1 MNNKNKISRRKFL
14 PLLGGTVLLP
24 LFGFKK
30 IDKEPKSV
38 NKKVLL
44 KSDGTPVLIDEDV
57 LRNAKIVSK
66 KISNKSLLGWLKSTK
81 TNKP

>member
-1 MNNKNKISRRKFL
+1 MDNKNKISRRKFL
-14 PLLGGTVLLP
+14 PLLGGTALLP
-24 LFGFKK
+24 LFGFTK
-30 IDKEPKSV
+30 IGKEPKNV

-44 KSDGTPVLIDEDV
+44 KSDGTPVLIEENV

-66 KISNKSLLGWLKSTK
+66 NISNKSLLGWLKSTK